1 MDPSVYFVET
11 VLRCKVKSFF
21 LSVDRGRDDPGV
33 HGGDHLQQAGSTQE
47 ESVHLDVQQE
57 RRRLPEGRHQLL
69 TVQVNIQL
77 HQPHLTMSTCFVC
90 CCSADSNLDLVFQ

>member
-33 HGGDHLQQAGSTQE
+33 HGGDHLQQAGAPQE
-47 ESVHLDVQQE
+47 ARLHPHVQQE
-57 RRRLPEGRHQLL
+57 RRRLPARWHQLPLIQVLKFSFNVEVVPDL
-69 TVQVNIQL
+69 TL
-77 HQPHLTMSTCFVC
+77 GWAT
-90 CCSADSNLDLVFQ
+90 